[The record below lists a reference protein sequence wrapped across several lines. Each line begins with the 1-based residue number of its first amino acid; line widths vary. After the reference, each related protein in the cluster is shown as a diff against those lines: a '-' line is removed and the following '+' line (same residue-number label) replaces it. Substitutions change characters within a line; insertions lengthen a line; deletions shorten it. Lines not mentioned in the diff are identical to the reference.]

1 MPVNS
6 TDVQGYLATQKDPKA
21 RGMASD
27 FELVAALTKT
37 INASLAFAE
46 AKSPLEFLAVGA
58 EKFSSVSDIAD
69 KTVNSDGF
77 KAGNFVVS
85 QVSKSVQ
92 MGKYLGMASPG
103 KAVTLITLAAAE
115 KIVMTAGFAG
125 FDKCKAAVAQ
135 LALTSTVTVVT
146 GWTGI
151 GGVIGGIAIL
161 ADAMNVYGACY
172 AE

>member
-1 MPVNS
+1 M
-6 TDVQGYLATQKDPKA
+6 A
-21 RGMASD
+21 RS
-27 FELVAALTKT
+27 ELM
-37 INASLAFAE
+37 SLI
-46 AKSPLEFLAVGA
+46 LRTVHDGDAVGI
-58 EKFSSVSDIAD
+58 ES
-69 KTVNSDGF
+69 
-77 KAGNFVVS
+77 VVS

-92 MGKYLGMASPG
+92 MGKYLGMARPG